1 MNTFAETEALLKLA
15 MTLSKNTVKQIA
27 EATGIKPNTL
37 YKWKTTDAHLSPQK
51 ADTLLRYFINNELQT
66 IITALVVND
75 VQLYLQNNLASLTEE
90 DVREGGM
97 KHDDL
102 F

>member
-1 MNTFAETEALLKLA
+1 MNTFAETETLLKLA
-15 MTLSKNTVKQIA
+15 VTLSKNTVKQIA

-37 YKWKTTDAHLSPQK
+37 YKWKTTDSHLSPQK
-51 ADTLLRYFINNELQT
+51 ADTLLLYFINNELQT

-90 DVREGGM
+90 EVAQEE
-97 KHDDL
+97 
-102 F
+102 

>member
-1 MNTFAETEALLKLA
+1 MNTFVETEALLKLA

-27 EATGIKPNTL
+27 ESCDIKPNTL

-51 ADTLLRYFINNELQT
+51 VDTLLLYFINNELQT

-75 VQLYLQNNLASLTEE
+75 VQLYLQNNLASFTEE
-90 DVREGGM
+90 EVAQEE
-97 KHDDL
+97 
-102 F
+102 

>member
-1 MNTFAETEALLKLA
+1 MITFAKTESLLKLA
-15 MTLSKNTVKQIA
+15 MTLSQNSVKQIA

-51 ADTLLRYFINNELQT
+51 ADTLLLYFINNELQT

-75 VQLYLQNNLASLTEE
+75 VQLYLQNNLASFTEE
-90 DVREGGM
+90 EVAQEE
-97 KHDDL
+97 
-102 F
+102 